1 MPMSRTR
8 SQLGQRVV
16 ATASGLVLAGTLV
29 FPGLAAAADA
39 DPELIEVEL
48 APVTSPTSVR
58 IAEALGSDPEAIFR
72 YVADEIRYEPYEGV
86 LRGAAGT
93 WYSRAGNSADQALL
107 LARLLEGADVDSRFA
122 TGAIDEATQQTLLD
136 AAVASPDD
144 IRALADAAAAGL
156 VPGEAPAES
165 QPLEPEAQAMVDAAA
180 AAGETADAWAA
191 AQLAGSL
198 DLITGALGDAGL
210 ELDGSFTAVPPL
222 EADQHIWVQAEI
234 DGAWTDLDPTLPG
247 AAFGEPLIE
256 ATETLDRLPA
266 DLEHMVTLAVIA
278 ETLTDG
284 ALAEE
289 VLARASVPAHEAAGQ
304 PITITNLGTE
314 SVPTLARG
322 FQQIMGQRSYSPII
336 VIGRRQFGGRPM
348 IFSEPGGGGFFAPSD
363 APETTAEW
371 IELTL
376 TSPGAEPV
384 VTRRAM
390 FDRVG
395 PFARAAGNVS
405 ADSLAPIETVDLGD
419 GRDAELAPLQST
431 AWISVATGLPRKD
444 APIVRQEPGATGAG
458 AMTPYSQQMITE
470 LAGLDYAVPMGIRPF
485 IDAPN
490 VTALIWQLSSVDTS
504 PIDDLAT
511 DIWHRSHGTAPVA
524 GIDAGV
530 PPSVVPGILSHVAER
545 LSAGAGRPDAAPDAS
560 VGAVFDAAAS
570 SGVGLRTATSPDE
583 VADLQIDQDA
593 LQRLQESI
601 AAGHIAVVP
610 ETPLNIG
617 GRPRS
622 GWWLIDPDS
631 GRVSDQLDDGRGS
644 VIAEYSQSLDEAIDY
659 YKNLKCVFDAVLP
672 LWKQAISHVGALGTS
687 TAVTWVAP
695 EYDTFTDCDPT

>member
-1 MPMSRTR
+1 MSMRRTR
-8 SQLGQRVV
+8 SQSGQRVV
-16 ATASGLVLAGTLV
+16 ATASGLVLAGTLL
-29 FPGLAAAADA
+29 FPGLAAGAEA

-48 APVTSPTSVR
+48 APVTSPTSER
-58 IAEALGSDPEAIFR
+58 IAEALDSDPEAIFR
-72 YVADEIRYEPYEGV
+72 YVADGIRYEPYEGV

-107 LARLLEGADVDSRFA
+107 LARLLEGAGVDSRFA
-122 TGAIDEATQQTLLD
+122 TGAIDEATQVALLD
-136 AAVASPDD
+136 AAVASPDE
-144 IRALADAAAAGL
+144 IRALADAAATGL
-156 VPGEAPAES
+156 VPGEAPAELP
-165 QPLEPEAQAMVDAAA
+165 PLDPEAQAMVDAAA
-180 AAGETADAWAA
+180 ATGETADVWAT
-191 AQLAGSL
+191 AQLEGSL
-198 DLITGALGDAGL
+198 DLIAAALADAGL
-210 ELDGSFTAVPPL
+210 ELDGSFTTVPPL
-222 EADQHIWVQAEI
+222 EVDQHIWVQAEI
-234 DGAWTDLDPTLPG
+234 DGAWTDLDPTLPD
-247 AAFGEPLIE
+247 ATFGESLTDP
-256 ATETLDRLPA
+256 TETLERLPA
-266 DLEHMVTLAVIA
+266 DLEHTVTLAVIA

-284 ALAEE
+284 ALTEE
-289 VLARASVPAHEAAGQ
+289 VLARTSLPAHEAAGQ
-304 PITITNLGTE
+304 PITITNLGTD

-336 VIGRRQFGGRPM
+336 VVGKRQFGGRPM
-348 IFSEPGGGGFFAPSD
+348 VFTEPGGGGFFAASD

-376 TSPGAEPV
+376 TAPGAEPV

-395 PFARAAGNVS
+395 PSARAAGNVS
-405 ADSLAPIETVDLGD
+405 ADALTPIETVDLGD

-431 AWISVATGLPRKD
+431 SWISVATGLPRRD
-444 APIVRQEPGATGAG
+444 AAIVRQEPGATGAG

-490 VTALIWQLSSVDTS
+490 VTALTWKLSSVDTS

-530 PPSVVPGILSHVAER
+530 PPSIVPGILSHLAER
-545 LSAGAGRPDAAPDAS
+545 LAAGAGRPSAAPDTS

-583 VADLQIDQDA
+583 VTDLQLDQDA

-610 ETPLNIG
+610 EAPVDIAGEL
-617 GRPRS
+617 RS
-622 GWWLIDPDS
+622 GWWLINPDS

-644 VIAEYSQSLDEAIDY
+644 VIAEYSQSLDAAIDY
-659 YKNLKCVFDAVLP
+659 YKNLKCIFDAVLP
-672 LWKQAISHVGALGTS
+672 LWKQAIGHVGALGTS
-687 TAVTWVAP
+687 TAVAWVAP